1 MAEYVR
7 DDLAESLLSPQSEN
21 RHREGWSVNPTTQP
35 SDTMPAGV
43 GERDCRAASMRR
55 RITIS
60 VGGALVVSGLLAYV
74 LAGRAAQFSTALRTA
89 PISLLALS
97 VLLQIGALLA
107 RTEAWT
113 ICVQAAGGT
122 VHRRVLF
129 RSAAAGCIASIVNGS
144 VGMAVRVASVRR
156 AAPQTTPRA
165 SALVAAEVPI
175 ITVELAL
182 VAIFSFTLVA
192 PLDIPLWVP
201 ALIIAAIAGLVT
213 GLCRVSDRHRTGLG
227 AGLAVLRMRSRGR
240 LITFA
245 LLAVCAQVLRNWL
258 MLRAIGVHVS
268 MFDSMALLIVMFTVG
283 QLPIGPSTGPA
294 AAVLILGAH
303 GIAATAAAGVL
314 VTLTGIV
321 GSLAFAA
328 WAIFDRV
335 IPRGHAPIALP
346 VALPAVATLPA
357 PPVAL
362 PPA

>member
-1 MAEYVR
+1 VVTA
-7 DDLAESLLSPQSEN
+7 LL
-21 RHREGWSVNPTTQP
+21 V
-35 SDTMPAGV
+35 
-43 GERDCRAASMRR
+43 
-55 RITIS
+55 
-60 VGGALVVSGLLAYV
+60 YV
-74 LAGRAAQFSTALRTA
+74 LAGRGAQFSAALLTA
-89 PISLLALS
+89 PLSLLALS

-113 ICVQAAGGT
+113 ICVYAAGAT
-122 VHRRVLF
+122 VKRRVLF

-156 AAPQTTPRA
+156 AAPRSTPRA

-182 VAIFSFTLVA
+182 VALFSFTLVA
-192 PLDIPLWVP
+192 PLGVPLWVP
-201 ALIIAAIAGLVT
+201 AIIIALIAGLVT

-227 AGLAVLRMRSRGR
+227 AGLAVLRMKSRGR

-268 MFDSMALLIVMFTVG
+268 ILDSMALLIVMFTVG

-294 AAVLILGAH
+294 ATVLILGAH

-314 VTLTGIV
+314 VTLTGVI

-328 WAIFDRV
+328 WAILDRI
-335 IPRGHAPIALP
+335 IPRRPTPIG
-346 VALPAVATLPA
+346 LPAVAPLPA
-357 PPVAL
+357 APAVL

>member
-1 MAEYVR
+1 M
-7 DDLAESLLSPQSEN
+7 
-21 RHREGWSVNPTTQP
+21 NPETQLP
-35 SDTMPAGV
+35 DTMPDGV
-43 GERDCRAASMRR
+43 GERDFRVASMRR

-60 VGGALVVSGLLAYV
+60 VGGALVVGALLAYV
-74 LAGRAAQFSTALRTA
+74 LAGRGAQFSTALRTA

-113 ICVQAAGGT
+113 ICVQAAGAT
-122 VHRRVLF
+122 VNRRVLF

-156 AAPQTTPRA
+156 AAPQSTPRA

-192 PLDIPLWVP
+192 PLGVPIWVP
-201 ALIIAAIAGLVT
+201 ALIIALIAGLVT

-227 AGLAVLRMRSRGR
+227 AGLAVLRMKSRGR

-258 MLRAIGVHVS
+258 MLHAIGVHVS
-268 MFDSMALLIVMFTVG
+268 IFDSMALLIVMFTVG

-294 AAVLILGAH
+294 ATVLILGAH
-303 GIAATAAAGVL
+303 GVAAAAAAGVL
-314 VTLTGIV
+314 VTLTGII
-321 GSLAFAA
+321 GSLIFAA
-328 WAIFDRV
+328 WAATDS
-335 IPRGHAPIALP
+335 IANRRR
-346 VALPAVATLPA
+346 AVAA
-357 PPVAL
+357 PPAMPSVL
-362 PPA
+362 TPPVVVPQT

>member
-1 MAEYVR
+1 
-7 DDLAESLLSPQSEN
+7 
-21 RHREGWSVNPTTQP
+21 
-35 SDTMPAGV
+35 
-43 GERDCRAASMRR
+43 
-55 RITIS
+55 
-60 VGGALVVSGLLAYV
+60 
-74 LAGRAAQFSTALRTA
+74 
-89 PISLLALS
+89 

-122 VHRRVLF
+122 VNRRVLF
-129 RSAAAGCIASIVNGS
+129 RSAAVGCIASIVNGS

-156 AAPQTTPRA
+156 AAPQATPRA

-192 PLDIPLWVP
+192 PLGVPLWVP
-201 ALIIAAIAGLVT
+201 ALIIALMAGLVT

-227 AGLAVLRMRSRGR
+227 AGLAVLRMKSRGR

-258 MLRAIGVHVS
+258 MLHAIGVHVS
-268 MFDSMALLIVMFTVG
+268 IFDSMALLIVMFTVG

-294 AAVLILGAH
+294 ATVLILGAH

-314 VTLTGIV
+314 VTLTGII
-321 GSLAFAA
+321 GSLIFAA
-328 WAIFDRV
+328 WAILDRI
-335 IPRGHAPIALP
+335 IPRRHTPI
-346 VALPAVATLPA
+346 ALPAVASLPA

-362 PPA
+362 PQA